1 MGWLVAVHSGAGRYG
16 HGDHETAYLAVMRE
30 ALACGRSLMTSDY
43 EQKTTTRAVAAAC
56 RVLSVFE
63 RSEVTNAGRGAN
75 LTEAGRVECE
85 ASVVCGSTGLVSACA
100 SVRGVAEP
108 SALTF
113 ELLQTAQS
121 LEAGGRDRAMGRQPP
136 LVVVGEHARTLAQQF
151 GLETASETDE
161 LEAFQVTPQAKAYWT
176 KWDNRLHVA
185 DEQGLSTA
193 ENDSS
198 STDQRLDTVGVIC
211 IDPEGNVASA
221 LSSGGIAY
229 KVPGRVGLAGC
240 PRMGC
245 NASNARQRR
254 RHKNKRPRSAADSS
268 SRSGHNAFAVAC
280 TGRGEHFIR
289 SGFVS
294 ELSHHL
300 RKTEDLERSI
310 RYVP

>member
-30 ALACGRSLMTSDY
+30 ALICGRSLMTSGV
-43 EQKTTTRAVAAAC
+43 EHSSTTRAAAVAC

-63 RSEVTNAGRGAN
+63 RSHVTNAGLGAN

-85 ASVVCGSTGLVSACA
+85 ASVTCGSSGMVSACA
-100 SVRGVAEP
+100 CVSGVAEP
-108 SALTF
+108 SALVF
-113 ELLQTAQS
+113 ELLQAAQS
-121 LEAGGRDRAMGRQPP
+121 PEAGNRDREIGRQPP
-136 LVVVGEHARTLAQQF
+136 LVVVGEYARKLAHQF
-151 GLETASETDE
+151 GLETVSDTDKLET
-161 LEAFQVTPQAKAYWT
+161 FQITPQAKAYWT
-176 KWDNRLHVA
+176 KWHNRLH
-185 DEQGLSTA
+185 EQEDDNNG
-193 ENDSS
+193 
-198 STDQRLDTVGVIC
+198 DQRLDTVGVIC

-245 NASNARQRR
+245 NASNA
-254 RHKNKRPRSAADSS
+254 NKRRCHKKHRRSETVSS
-268 SRSGHNAFAVAC
+268 SRGGHKAFAIAC

-294 ELSHHL
+294 ELSRHL
-300 RKTEDLERSI
+300 RKTDDLERTI
-310 RYVP
+310 RCAA